1 MFQGQGYNLRQKAKS
16 EKEELKLPSAKNPDN
31 DPFRLIR
38 EVLMSQVT
46 VFYVVSF
53 FYFLP
58 RYDFIQILNHDR
70 NVEILN
76 QFNVAA

>member
-1 MFQGQGYNLRQKAKS
+1 
-16 EKEELKLPSAKNPDN
+16 
-31 DPFRLIR
+31 
-38 EVLMSQVT
+38 MSQVT